1 MYLDFD
7 FSVFFC
13 VWLVWHYNLHFD
25 SHCCQWHFVLFYGW
39 VVFDA
44 VIFCYILSIN
54 YWLTPKFF
62 SIILLLW
69 IVLQLIELHIFFC
82 IGFLNI
88 YLGVP
93 SLNHIVVLFLGLFF
107 CFELIFFL
115 KKKVV
120 FVYVAWGCQVSSY
133 SLCLIFENVVPLNMV
148 LTSDFQP
155 QHLPFIDLGYMHGLA
170 VPCFYF
176 GARIWA
182 SVFKLILQVL
192 LPLYISLAHI
202 SFEKQSFYEVQANL
216 ELIV

>member
-1 MYLDFD
+1 MLSSSFCLGDQYPIPFLELTFQFTQVSEAMYLDFG

-13 VWLVWHYNLHFD
+13 VWFVWHYNLHFD

-82 IGFLNI
+82 IVILSFLNV

-93 SLNHIVVLFLGLFF
+93 SLNHIVVLFLGLF
-107 CFELIFFL
+107 LLWINLFF
-115 KKKVV
+115 KKKSCIC
-120 FVYVAWGCQVSSY
+120 YVWHEAARYPLTLSALFLRTWFRWTWFWLVISSP
-133 SLCLIFENVVPLNMV
+133 SICP
-148 LTSDFQP
+148 S
-155 QHLPFIDLGYMHGLA
+155 
-170 VPCFYF
+170 
-176 GARIWA
+176 
-182 SVFKLILQVL
+182 
-192 LPLYISLAHI
+192 
-202 SFEKQSFYEVQANL
+202 
-216 ELIV
+216 